1 MRRSVENQEVS
12 QDAIDLRAIT
22 NVLAVA
28 WMCLRSG
35 PGLKILAAAGMVGAS
50 YFLAG
55 NPFEVNAG
63 GPNPTP
69 TPRVRVVPITPT
81 TISVTS
87 PDGRVTQEVNVF
99 VGGAGNPTE
108 PSAGPTPLP
117 TPTTPKPGPTPLSLE
132 DQAILDALEESKR
145 LAKEEREARIAR
157 DNEKT
162 RERIDALRG
171 ITPTPKPDMVSTTVD
186 KYNAALDKER
196 EKGRAEGRAA
206 APTKFVTNTVE
217 IEASRGPL
225 GIDLGSAA
233 AGVGGAVVVLGL
245 GTFFAGRRYHWW

>member
-1 MRRSVENQEVS
+1 MRSSVESQEIS

-22 NVLAVA
+22 NALAVA
-28 WMCLRSG
+28 WKCLRRG
-35 PGLKILAAAGMVGAS
+35 PVLRILAAAGVVGAS

-81 TISVTS
+81 AISVTS
-87 PDGRVTQEVNVF
+87 PDGRVIQETNVF
-99 VGGAGNPTE
+99 VGGAGIPTE

-117 TPTTPKPGPTPLSLE
+117 TPKPEPTPLSLE
-132 DQAILDALEESKR
+132 DQAILDALEKSKQ
-145 LAKEEREARIAR
+145 LAKEEREARIQR

-171 ITPTPKPDMVSTTVD
+171 IPPTPKPDTVSTTVD

-196 EKGRAEGRAA
+196 EKGRAEGRAE
-206 APTKFVTNTVE
+206 APTKFVTITNTVE
-217 IEASRGPL
+217 IQAPRGPL

-233 AGVGGAVVVLGL
+233 AGAGGAVVVLGL